1 MTLLNQLLRS
11 KASVPGAGAYSGDVV
26 EDKRRTAGGRLDK
39 AVRVQ
44 EVEAIMKKAAKLP
57 SPGQYALL
65 QDLIG
70 PAACAH
76 PHALAGSRVQ
86 RPPSAI
92 VTGRG
97 ATNLD
102 IAIRASAVSP
112 GPCRFRAHF
121 NMTIKSSM
129 HEAHT

>member
-39 AVRVQ
+39 AARVQ

-97 ATNLD
+97 TTNLD

-112 GPCRFRAHF
+112 GPCRFRAHHTT
-121 NMTIKSSM
+121 TIKSSM
-129 HEAHT
+129 HAAHA

>member
-1 MTLLNQLLRS
+1 MTQLNQLLRS
-11 KASVPGAGAYSGDVV
+11 KAYVPGAGAYCGDVV
-26 EDKRRTAGGRLDK
+26 EDKWRTAGGRLDK
-39 AVRVQ
+39 AARVQ

-97 ATNLD
+97 LTNLD
-102 IAIRASAVSP
+102 ITIQTSAVSP
-112 GPCRFRAHF
+112 GPCRLCAHIS
-121 NMTIKSSM
+121 TQ
-129 HEAHT
+129 